1 LISVSFGV
9 LFLVSRSKGLYMNAL
24 VFLVLIVGLAAL
36 GWLVWSYMQQ
46 NAKLLET
53 RTVEIAGGLRFE
65 AHAFS
70 VEMHQTDK
78 CVKVSAQPGTMQVKA
93 LQEDGTEHNQNGVST
108 LSLPAAGLS
117 VAVVRTTVASD
128 GRSAAQAMNTYD
140 IVFNTNGGLHVSP
153 AAVGRT
159 TAQVVRLQGLPAPVA
174 QSFQAFASR
183 LSIWADKVTK
193 FAEQDKAQALQAAQ
207 DAATAALEAQA
218 KAEAEAAQTAS
229 AEEETGSL
237 DLAGQI
243 AKWRKTAGFSGQYSE
258 VSTHNKGG
266 INWFIDLVPDGRI
279 TLHGHKRT
287 VFTTLHGATITALPK
302 AIEVGVRDE
311 YWSDGDPLMVFQV
324 LEGSPPNERRQWQE
338 WLEAARNRADVSA
351 RKGY

>member
-1 LISVSFGV
+1 
-9 LFLVSRSKGLYMNAL
+9 MNAL

-36 GWLVWSYMQQ
+36 GWLVWFYMQQ
-46 NAKLLET
+46 NAKLLAT
-53 RTVEIAGGLRFE
+53 RTEEIAEGLRFE
-65 AHAFS
+65 AHLFS
-70 VEMHQTDK
+70 VEMHQAAK
-78 CVKVSAQPGTMQVKA
+78 CVKVSAQPGSMKVA
-93 LQEDGTEHNQNGVST
+93 ILQAGGAEHQHAGVSD
-108 LSLPAAGLS
+108 LRLPADGLG
-117 VAVVRTTVASD
+117 VNVLRTPVASD
-128 GRSAAQAMNTYD
+128 GRKATQPTNTFD
-140 IVFNTNGGLHVSP
+140 IVFNATGVFGAEPEAHGLASN
-153 AAVGRT
+153 A
-159 TAQVVRLQGLPAPVA
+159 VVRLQGLPEPVA
-174 QSFQAFASR
+174 RDFQAFASR
-183 LSIWADKVTK
+183 LTIWADKVTK
-193 FAEQDKAQALQAAQ
+193 FAAQDKAQALQAAQ
-207 DAATAALEAQA
+207 DAAAAALEAQA
-218 KAEAEAAQTAS
+218 KAEAAAAQAAS

-302 AIEVGVRDE
+302 AIEIGVRDE
-311 YWSDGDPLMVFQV
+311 FWSDGDPLMVFQV
-324 LEGSPPNERRQWQE
+324 LDGSPPNERRQWQE

>member
-1 LISVSFGV
+1 
-9 LFLVSRSKGLYMNAL
+9 MNAL

-53 RTVEIAGGLRFE
+53 RTIEIPGGLRFE

-93 LQEDGTEHNQNGVST
+93 LHEDGTEHNQDGVSPLT
-108 LSLPAAGLS
+108 LPAAGLS
-117 VAVVRTTVASD
+117 VAVVRTPVASE
-128 GRSAAQAMNTYD
+128 GRSGGQATNTFD
-140 IVFNTNGGLHVSP
+140 IVFNAAGELSAEPDAGGH
-153 AAVGRT
+153 T
-159 TAQVVRLQGLPAPVA
+159 TATVVRLQGLPAPVA
-174 QSFQAFASR
+174 KSFQAFASR
-183 LSIWADKVTK
+183 LTIWADKVTK
-193 FAEQDKAQALQAAQ
+193 FAAQDKAQALQAAQ
-207 DAATAALEAQA
+207 DAATAALEAQT
-218 KAEAEAAQTAS
+218 KAEAEQAAPV
-229 AEEETGSL
+229 EEETNSL

-279 TLHGHKRT
+279 TLHCNKRT
-287 VFTTLHGATITALPK
+287 VFTTLHGATITAVPK
-302 AIEVGVRDE
+302 AIEIGVRDE
-311 YWSDGDPLMVFQV
+311 YWFDGDPLMVFQV